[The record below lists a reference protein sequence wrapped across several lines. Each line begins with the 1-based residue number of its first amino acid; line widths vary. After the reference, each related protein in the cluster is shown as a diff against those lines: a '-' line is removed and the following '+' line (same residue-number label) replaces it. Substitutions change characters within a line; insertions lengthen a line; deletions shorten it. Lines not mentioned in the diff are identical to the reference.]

1 MEKILEKLKK
11 MKVKIKEEIEEI
23 RKENQKFKREMGGKK
38 KLPEWKSSMA
48 GKENRIWRKGKKKK

>member
-1 MEKILEKLKK
+1 MEKILEKLEK

-23 RKENQKFKREMGGKK
+23 RKENQKFKREMGGRK